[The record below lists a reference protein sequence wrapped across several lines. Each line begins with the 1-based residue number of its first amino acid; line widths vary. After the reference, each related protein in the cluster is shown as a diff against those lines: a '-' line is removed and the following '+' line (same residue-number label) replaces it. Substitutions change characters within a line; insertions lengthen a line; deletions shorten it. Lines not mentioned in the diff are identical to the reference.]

1 MKYMEKQVSRKEIY
15 NGKIIKVYCDDVVLD
30 DGKKTKREVVHHNG
44 GACIALRDGDYY
56 FMVKQYRY
64 ALGKDMLEFPA
75 GKIEKDEDPGVTI
88 AREAYEETGFTAKNI
103 KSLGYIIPTCG
114 YDDEKIY
121 LYYGEVDKEVGQH
134 LDEHERIDVFKYK
147 YEDIKKM
154 IVSGEIDDG
163 KTIAIVCK
171 IELEGLHA

>member
-1 MKYMEKQVSRKEIY
+1 MEKQVSRKNIFD
-15 NGKIIKVYCDDVVLD
+15 GKVIKVYLDEVVLD
-30 DGKKTKREVVHHNG
+30 DEKKTKREIVHHNG

-56 FMVKQYRY
+56 FMVRQYRY
-64 ALGKDMLEFPA
+64 ALGKDMLELPA
-75 GKIEKDEDPGVTI
+75 GKIEIGEDPGYTI

-134 LDEHERIDVFKYK
+134 LDEHERIDVYK
-147 YEDIKKM
+147 YSYEEIKKM
-154 IVSGEIDDG
+154 IMSGEIDDA
-163 KTIAIVCK
+163 KTIVTMYK